1 MRACAIRKPTEDGLF
16 PEIVFFH
23 GAPGGKGMECL
34 IKASE
39 DPCAQRFLKEGY
51 VFIQGDWREAFPHP
65 GVPVE
70 GYGYNGIDDAVS
82 IT

>member
-1 MRACAIRKPTEDGLF
+1 
-16 PEIVFFH
+16 
-23 GAPGGKGMECL
+23 MECL

-51 VFIQGDWREAFPHP
+51 VFVQGDWREAFPHP